1 MYLSH
6 LEIKDF
12 RCIGFAALEPGAGFN
27 VVCGRNGSGKTS
39 LLEAIYVLC
48 LGRSFRSHRAADLV
62 RFGQAELTVT
72 GCLQQ
77 MNGHSVQV
85 GVQKSRKDTQIRF
98 DGQAIFSTSVL
109 ARRLPIVLLTPDSH
123 VELFSA
129 PKERRRLLDMALFHV
144 KQHYLDVWKRYL
156 RCLKHRNQLLRQN
169 RGPRDIRAWNQQ
181 LVMAA
186 NRMHQERLE
195 CVARLQSIL
204 RTLLSASIG
213 EQIEI
218 RYDAGW
224 DQQVGYDAVLENCMD
239 GDLQMAYTRFGP
251 HRADIVLMADGV
263 RVERSF
269 SRGQLKLVTAALLLA
284 QAHYVSDATGV
295 APLLLVDDLVSDLD
309 SEARNHLIQLLAGV
323 QSQVLMTMI
332 DSSTL
337 TTVPSHHRITLFH
350 VEQGAVQRAA

>member
-6 LEIKDF
+6 FEIKDF
-12 RCIGFAALEPGAGFN
+12 RCIGFASLEPGAGFN

-48 LGRSFRSHRAADLV
+48 LGRSFRSHRAGDLV

-72 GCLQQ
+72 GRLKQ
-77 MNGHSVQV
+77 MNSHSVQV
-85 GVQKSRKDTQIRF
+85 GVRKNGKDTQIRF
-98 DGQAIFSTSVL
+98 DGQPLFSTSDL
-109 ARRLPIVLLTPDSH
+109 AKRLPIVLLTPDSH

-144 KQHYLDVWKRYL
+144 KQNYLDVWKRYL
-156 RCLKHRNQLLRQN
+156 RCLKHRNQLLRQS
-169 RGPRDIRAWNQQ
+169 RSPRDIRAWNQQ
-181 LVMAA
+181 LVTAA

-195 CVARLQSIL
+195 CVARLQTIL
-204 RTLLSASIG
+204 QTLLPIG
-213 EQIEI
+213 TGGQIEI
-218 RYDAGW
+218 RYEAGW
-224 DQQVGYDAVLENCMD
+224 DQKAGYEAVLENCMD

-251 HRADIVLMADGV
+251 HRADIVLMDDGV

-269 SRGQLKLVTAALLLA
+269 SRGQLKLLTAALLLA
-284 QAHYVSDATGV
+284 QAHYVAEATGV

-309 SEARNHLIQLLAGV
+309 SEARSLLIQLLAGV
-323 QSQVLMTMI
+323 RSQVFMTMI

-337 TTVPSHHRITLFH
+337 ATVPAHHRTTLFH